1 MSGAVRRVMG
11 SVWPTR
17 FGAVD
22 KGVDEGPLA
31 TDANGRGGR
40 ENALPDS
47 AADEEVASDL
57 DPVGVELNSAAI
69 EMVHASIERTLDSQE
84 RRVTSIDQRG
94 GVLLGFAGIL
104 VGIVLRNPAG
114 IGVWEVA
121 GAGLAGAA
129 AIMAA
134 FVIAPNTASGLNPE
148 VVLEEYSTVDE
159 TTGRFEIASTLV
171 SIYQVTEKRLRSKLT
186 RLRITTGLL
195 AGSVLV
201 LLVAAIIRM

>member
-1 MSGAVRRVMG
+1 MGAV
-11 SVWPTR
+11 WPRR
-17 FGAVD
+17 FGAADV
-22 KGVDEGPLA
+22 GVDEGALA
-31 TDANGRGGR
+31 VGSNDRGGR
-40 ENALPDS
+40 ENASPDF
-47 AADEEVASDL
+47 AAGTEVAPPER
-57 DPVGVELNSAAI
+57 DPVGVELNSEAI

-104 VGIVLRNPAG
+104 VGIVLRNPSG

>member
-1 MSGAVRRVMG
+1 MSVMVRRLMG
-11 SVWPTR
+11 AVWPTR
-17 FGAVD
+17 FGAAEIDVE
-22 KGVDEGPLA
+22 KGALA
-31 TDANGRGGR
+31 VESNDRGGR
-40 ENALPDS
+40 ENASPDS
-47 AADEEVASDL
+47 AAGEEMASEL
-57 DPVGVELNSAAI
+57 NPVSVELNPAAI

-121 GAGLAGAA
+121 GAALAGAA

-171 SIYQVTEKRLRSKLT
+171 SIYQVTEMRLRSKLM

-201 LLVAAIIRM
+201 LLVTAIIRM

>member
-1 MSGAVRRVMG
+1 MRRVVAEG
-11 SVWPTR
+11 WWRR
-17 FGAVD
+17 FRPAGVD
-22 KGVDEGPLA
+22 VDEGLLTGDPS
-31 TDANGRGGR
+31 NRGGR
-40 ENALPDS
+40 EIALPDS
-47 AADEEVASDL
+47 EGGEEVKSEL
-57 DPVGVELNSAAI
+57 DPVGVELDSAAI

-114 IGVWEVA
+114 IGVWEVV

-159 TTGRFEIASTLV
+159 TTARFEIASTLV
-171 SIYQVTEKRLRSKLT
+171 SIYQATEKRLRSKLT
-186 RLRITTGLL
+186 RLRITTALL

-201 LLVAAIIRM
+201 LLVTAIIRM